1 MVLVEAENYRFY
13 YPQQTKPA
21 VFLERWQVE
30 RGTINLIV
38 GASGCGKT
46 TLLRQLM
53 KQSGWEGREEG
64 VLCNHAHQTSYVWQN
79 PEGQIV
85 TDRVEYEIIFGLENM
100 GMTKERMRRRLAE
113 IVTNFGLEDLM
124 KRDTM
129 DLSGGEKQFLNVAS
143 CMAMNPQLL
152 LLDEPTSQLDPIAA
166 RQLYDMIHHIS
177 EEYGTTIIIAEQR
190 LEDIVPFAD
199 NMLVMEKGM
208 VVAQGTPRDI
218 YADLRG
224 TKYNVFFPT
233 YMKLFAG
240 RTVLTKKEARL
251 ALEQEY
257 VSQQEI
263 TLPQVE
269 KDEPL
274 SFIECRN
281 LSLRFEKNGKDIL
294 AKCCCNIPKEQI
306 TCLVGGNGSGKTTFL
321 RVLAGLL
328 LPYEGKIKGLPQSMQ
343 YLPQN
348 PLYLFMED
356 TVAGELSGI
365 EEELQAPWQLSE
377 FAQRHPADLSGGERQ
392 RLGLCKILSQEAE
405 CYLLD
410 EPTKGLDF
418 PMKEILMKRLQEL
431 KQHGKTILV
440 VSHDMEFT
448 ARLADLVAMMFE
460 GEIVVMERTRDFFEG
475 NQFYTTAMHRIAGQL
490 NSHIIVEEDVN
501 LYAKKK

>member
-418 PMKEILMKRLQEL
+418 PMKEMLMKRLQEL

>member
-1 MVLVEAENYRFY
+1 
-13 YPQQTKPA
+13 
-21 VFLERWQVE
+21 
-30 RGTINLIV
+30 
-38 GASGCGKT
+38 
-46 TLLRQLM
+46 M

>member
-1 MVLVEAENYRFY
+1 
-13 YPQQTKPA
+13 
-21 VFLERWQVE
+21 
-30 RGTINLIV
+30 
-38 GASGCGKT
+38 
-46 TLLRQLM
+46 M

-257 VSQQEI
+257 ASQQEI

>member
-1 MVLVEAENYRFY
+1 
-13 YPQQTKPA
+13 
-21 VFLERWQVE
+21 
-30 RGTINLIV
+30 
-38 GASGCGKT
+38 
-46 TLLRQLM
+46 M

-224 TKYNVFFPT
+224 TKYNAFFPT

-257 VSQQEI
+257 ASQQEI

-294 AKCCCNIPKEQI
+294 AKCCCKIPKEQI

-377 FAQRHPADLSGGERQ
+377 FAQRHPEDLSGGERQ

>member
-1 MVLVEAENYRFY
+1 
-13 YPQQTKPA
+13 
-21 VFLERWQVE
+21 
-30 RGTINLIV
+30 
-38 GASGCGKT
+38 
-46 TLLRQLM
+46 M

-257 VSQQEI
+257 ASQQEI

-281 LSLRFEKNGKDIL
+281 LSLRFKKNGKDIL

>member
-1 MVLVEAENYRFY
+1 
-13 YPQQTKPA
+13 
-21 VFLERWQVE
+21 
-30 RGTINLIV
+30 
-38 GASGCGKT
+38 
-46 TLLRQLM
+46 M

-224 TKYNVFFPT
+224 TKYNAFFPT

-257 VSQQEI
+257 ASQQEI

-294 AKCCCNIPKEQI
+294 AKCCCKIPKEQI

>member
-1 MVLVEAENYRFY
+1 
-13 YPQQTKPA
+13 
-21 VFLERWQVE
+21 
-30 RGTINLIV
+30 
-38 GASGCGKT
+38 
-46 TLLRQLM
+46 M

-257 VSQQEI
+257 ASQQEI

-418 PMKEILMKRLQEL
+418 PMKEMLMKRLQEL